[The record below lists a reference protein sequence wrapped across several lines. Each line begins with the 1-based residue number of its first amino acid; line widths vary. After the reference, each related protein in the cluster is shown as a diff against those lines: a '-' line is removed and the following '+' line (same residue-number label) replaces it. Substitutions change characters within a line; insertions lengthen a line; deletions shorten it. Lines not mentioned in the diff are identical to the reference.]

1 MNSDAFLQLASF
13 CEKHGYDEASV
24 ELVAASIVQAAIN
37 GATQMV
43 AIYDAS
49 LPKVDEAGQK
59 KSSRLRFASDAGNG
73 SNKSANLPELIDHE
87 IWIDH

>member
-43 AIYDAS
+43 AI
-49 LPKVDEAGQK
+49 
-59 KSSRLRFASDAGNG
+59 
-73 SNKSANLPELIDHE
+73 
-87 IWIDH
+87 